1 MLEKEDLQALRA
13 IMREEIDAKL
23 SPIQTQLDRVEDRLG
38 HVEDRL
44 GRVEDLSTRTALT
57 IENEI
62 RPAIGKLADGHEL
75 LLQKIDDLARKD
87 EVEDEMTLFRTVLAA
102 HSRDI
107 AQLKK
112 AQ

>member
-23 SPIQTQLDRVEDRLG
+23 SPIQTQLDR
-38 HVEDRL
+38 VEDRL